1 MSDTVKCKKFHA
13 LNTVLEWRGMFFIKT
28 GGIVFLKLRGK
39 RGMFFYWAGFRRDTG
54 GVFQLL
60 ET

>member
-1 MSDTVKCKKFHA
+1 MSDSVKCKKFHA
-13 LNTVLEWRGMFFIKT
+13 LNMGPEWRGRFLLKPA
-28 GGIVFLKLRGK
+28 GYLRDRRGIFLNR
-39 RGMFFYWAGFRRDTG
+39 AGFRLDIG